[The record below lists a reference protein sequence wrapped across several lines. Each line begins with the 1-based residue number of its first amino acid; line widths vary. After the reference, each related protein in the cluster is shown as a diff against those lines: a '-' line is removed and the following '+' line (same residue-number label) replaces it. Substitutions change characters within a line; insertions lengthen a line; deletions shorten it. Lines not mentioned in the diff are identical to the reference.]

1 MMMMM
6 MYKQQSER
14 EKKVMEKMRKRE
26 EELLNGGGLNGSY
39 LRLLHKKSLLS
50 GSPLIDTSVSLQS
63 SPEFS
68 PSSSFSNGFCSSEDA
83 SGSPFATAPPLSP
96 PLFEEATCH
105 QSPSYLYFN
114 GLSFD
119 DSKSPHNINDLS
131 QDFVRMNIREE
142 QNGGVKMKG
151 FEMDPHGDGF
161 GFGDVGVDGSL
172 GVGILPY
179 NVKNHG
185 SYGGLNNGDFS
196 NGGCDSES
204 FQSST
209 RGVSLSCNDVMG
221 CRFNGFEKG
230 GFDSVE
236 SFPAHNHQSDDF
248 CPGSRWFKNQ
258 SDYFLEQSKKQGKW
272 RYEGTHQS
280 QNPFSTRP
288 FINDALV
295 GPQQYKMDSNGGR
308 VAMDSLSYS
317 LLNGHDRLGKSLL
330 LKGRTIPST
339 RDGVPQSL
347 MSMKGAGDMESL
359 CREDSFILQG
369 RGLNL
374 ASHRGH
380 DALRDHNKNHFNEI
394 AVRNMQGESIKPDGC
409 SLHEG
414 IRENGRRLG
423 SHSPLPMAPSFTS
436 LNEFRGYVY
445 LMAQDQNGCLFL
457 QKIFEEGTSQD
468 VELIFDEIIGHI
480 VELMLKPFG
489 NYVVQKLL
497 DVCDEKHRL
506 LIVRMITNEPGML
519 VRICLNTYGTR
530 VVQRLIETLKT
541 RQQISSVIL
550 ALKPGV
556 LDLVKDQNGNHV
568 IQRCLNL
575 LSNEDN
581 KFIFDAATKFCVEI
595 ASHRHG
601 CCVMQ
606 RCIAHAT
613 GKHWDKLMTEISRNG
628 LLLAQDPFGNYV
640 VQYIM
645 DLKNPCSIAILLSQL
660 KGNYVHLSMQKF
672 GSHVVER
679 CLRHFEESRSQ
690 IVLELLSVPRFEQL
704 LQDPFANYVIQCA
717 LAITKG
723 ALHSLLVEAVR
734 PHSTLRTSPYCKR
747 IFSRNLLK
755 K

>member
-1 MMMMM
+1 
-6 MYKQQSER
+6 
-14 EKKVMEKMRKRE
+14 MRRRE
-26 EELLNGGGLNGSY
+26 EELLNGGGLDGSY
-39 LRLLHKKSLLS
+39 LRLLHKKSLFS
-50 GSPLIDTSVSLQS
+50 GSPLSDTSLSLQS

-83 SGSPFATAPPLSP
+83 SGSPYATAPPLSP
-96 PLFEEATCH
+96 HLFEEAKCH
-105 QSPSYLYFN
+105 QSPGYLYFN
-114 GLSFD
+114 GPSMD
-119 DSKSPHNINDLS
+119 DSKSPRNINALS

-142 QNGGVKMKG
+142 QNGGAKMKG

-172 GVGILPY
+172 GAGIVPY
-179 NVKNHG
+179 NVKRHG
-185 SYGGLNNGDFS
+185 SYGGLNNRDYT
-196 NGGCDSES
+196 NGGLDLES

-209 RGVSLSCNDVMG
+209 HGVSLSCNDVMR

-230 GFDSVE
+230 GFDSAE
-236 SFPAHNHQSDDF
+236 SFVAHNHQSDDL
-248 CPGSRWFKNQ
+248 CSGSSWFNNQ

-272 RYEGTHQS
+272 SNEGAHQS
-280 QNPFSTRP
+280 QNPFNTTP

-295 GPQQYKMDSNGGR
+295 GPQRYKMDSNGGR
-308 VAMDSLSYS
+308 VVMDSLSYS
-317 LLNGHDRLGKSLL
+317 LLNGPDRLGKNLL
-330 LKGRTIPST
+330 LKGRTISST
-339 RDGVPQSL
+339 RNGVPQSL
-347 MSMKGAGDMESL
+347 MSMRGAGDMESL
-359 CREDSFILQG
+359 SCEDSFILQG
-369 RGLNL
+369 RGLNH
-374 ASHRGH
+374 AGHREH
-380 DALRDHNKNHFNEI
+380 ESLRDHKKNHFNEI
-394 AVRNMQGESIKPDGC
+394 AVQNMQGRSIKPDDC

-423 SHSPLPMAPSFTS
+423 SYTPLPMAPSLTS
-436 LNEFRGYVY
+436 LNDFRGYVY
-445 LMAQDQNGCLFL
+445 LLAQDQNGCLFL

-468 VELIFDEIIGHI
+468 IELIFDEIINHI
-480 VELMLKPFG
+480 VELMLNPFG

-497 DVCDEKHRL
+497 DVCDENHRL
-506 LIVRMITNEPGML
+506 LIVRMVTNEPGML
-519 VRICLNTYGTR
+519 VRVCLNTYGTR
-530 VVQRLIETLKT
+530 VVQRLIETLTT
-541 RQQISSVIL
+541 RQQISLVIL

-595 ASHRHG
+595 ATHRHG

-606 RCIAHAT
+606 RCIAHAS
-613 GKHWDKLMTEISRNG
+613 GKHWDKLMTAISRNG

-640 VQYIM
+640 VQCIM
-645 DLKNPCSIAILLSQL
+645 DLKNPCSIAILLSQF
-660 KGNYVHLSMQKF
+660 KGNYEHLSMQKF
-672 GSHVVER
+672 GSHVVEK

-690 IVLELLSVPRFEQL
+690 IVLELLSVPHFEQL

-717 LAITKG
+717 LAVTKG
-723 ALHSLLVEAVR
+723 VLHSSLVEAVR